1 MEKRSGS
8 AMKQE
13 KPTVVVVDDN
23 ATIAHIFDLATRE
36 LGLELHCFD
45 SAAEAAPYL
54 EEHSPDLLFLD
65 IIMPDKDGLTFLQEL
80 RRHPHHGQTPVIMIT
95 SKDYEQDRTAARE
108 LGALDFV
115 IKPLTSREIQ
125 AIIAR
130 YLGLRVNGNG
140 PS

>member
-1 MEKRSGS
+1 
-8 AMKQE
+8 MKQE

-23 ATIAHIFDLATRE
+23 ATIAHIFELATRE
-36 LGLELHCFD
+36 LGLELRCFS
-45 SAAEAAPYL
+45 SAAEATPYL

-80 RRHPHHGQTPVIMIT
+80 RRHPQHGQTPVIMIT

-108 LGALDFV
+108 LGTLDFV

-125 AIIAR
+125 GLIEQ
-130 YLGLRVNGNG
+130 YLGLRSSGNG
-140 PS
+140 SS